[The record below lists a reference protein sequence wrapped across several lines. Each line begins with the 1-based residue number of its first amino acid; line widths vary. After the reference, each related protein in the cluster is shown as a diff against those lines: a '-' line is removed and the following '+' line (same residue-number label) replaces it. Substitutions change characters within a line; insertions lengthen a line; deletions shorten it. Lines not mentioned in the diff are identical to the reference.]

1 MLLSLAM
8 IMVST
13 SCLEC
18 LILAAESNQMMPQM
32 GMNPTAGMQQNP
44 LGAQDPDKLFRAE
57 AENLELVQ
65 LEWIL
70 EGVEERLLKA
80 EN

>member
-1 MLLSLAM
+1 
-8 IMVST
+8 VKD
-13 SCLEC
+13 C

-65 LEWIL
+65 HEWIL
-70 EGVEERLLKA
+70 EGVEERLLTAKY
-80 EN
+80 